1 MRSSRSADER
11 GRLLDLNRR
20 LRPLQHAAMALAFAA
35 GLVGV
40 PTFGWL
46 WLVPPAIAAAVFSS
60 VQARLER
67 FQRPARALLAAWLFG
82 QVMLVAGFA
91 LASGPRAV
99 LLPGMVLPAMIAG
112 VAFPSRAVALGTG
125 ISALLMVA
133 AALGFAGDD
142 VLATPPLLLC
152 PLVVL
157 IATSLLATAV
167 RDSDIESRGAAV
179 VDRLTGALNR
189 LALGARV
196 AELAHQSSSTAIPV
210 AAIVGDL
217 DHFKAV
223 NDSRGHAAG
232 DAVLRQVARRMREC
246 LGAFDPVYRLGGEE
260 FAVLLAGADANAAA
274 AVAERL
280 RRAVR
285 AQRVDGVAVTIS
297 LGVAASRAGER
308 FDHELVIGR
317 ADDALYEAKRR
328 GRDRVCVAPDTPAAA
343 AAETRRRHDEPVHA
357 PAGEPVS
364 TARGENRSWLIRD
377 PLEREHLL
385 DMHVRNDRV
394 GHIANALA
402 FGTLAACVPWFGV
415 LPLVTPLV
423 GAVCLQVVELRLRR
437 FRRPEYALGAAWLVA
452 SLANATGFVL
462 APAVAL
468 CALPMFVLMI
478 PGFGALFPTRGLAV
492 GVAAQV
498 LIMTVAGFAI
508 GAEEILADPVL
519 LALPLALL
527 GGVALTAGGVAQS
540 AFHHRGAA
548 IVDGLTGILNRAALE
563 RRSAELAHES
573 PTVDQQV
580 ALVIGDVDRFKA
592 INDAEGHAG
601 GDAALREIAGRL
613 RTHLRAF
620 EPVYRFGGEE
630 FVVLLA
636 GVDADAA
643 AAVAERLRLAMCAG
657 PIGGRTVTMSFGVA
671 ATAPGERF
679 DFHALFGRADA
690 ALYEAKRSGRDRVV
704 TAAPGGSARAA

>member
-1 MRSSRSADER
+1 MRISRSADER
-11 GRLLDLNRR
+11 SRLLDLNRR
-20 LRPLQHAAMALAFAA
+20 LRPLQHAAMGLAFAA

-46 WLVPPAIAAAVFSS
+46 WLVPPALGAVVFSL

-67 FQRPARALLAAWLFG
+67 FERPQRALLAAWLFG
-82 QVMLVAGFA
+82 QLMLVAGFA

-99 LLPGMVLPAMIAG
+99 LLPGMVAPAMIAG
-112 VAFPSRAVALGTG
+112 VSFPSRIVAVGTG
-125 ISALLMVA
+125 ISALLMIA
-133 AALGFAGDD
+133 AAFGLAGAD

-189 LALGARV
+189 QALGSRV
-196 AELAHQSSSTAIPV
+196 AELAHQSAATAIPV

-223 NDSRGHAAG
+223 NDELGHATG
-232 DAVLRQVARRMREC
+232 DAVLRQIARRMREC
-246 LGAFDPVYRLGGEE
+246 LGAFEPVYRLGGEE
-260 FAVLLAGADANAAA
+260 FAVLLAGVDANAAA

-285 AQRVDGVAVTIS
+285 ERPVDGVTVTIS

-308 FDHELVIGR
+308 FDHELVIAR
-317 ADDALYEAKRR
+317 ADEALYEAKRR
-328 GRDRVCVAPDTPAAA
+328 GRDRVCVAPDEPASVAA
-343 AAETRRRHDEPVHA
+343 RPRRRRDEPVHA

-364 TARGENRSWLIRD
+364 TAHGESRSWLIRD

-402 FGTLAACVPWFGV
+402 FGTIAACVPWFGV
-415 LPLVTPLV
+415 LPLLTPLV
-423 GAVCLQVVELRLRR
+423 GAVCLQVVEFRLRR
-437 FRRPEYALGAAWLVA
+437 LRRPEYALGAAWLAACVA
-452 SLANATGFVL
+452 IATGFAL
-462 APAVAL
+462 APPVAV
-468 CALPMFVLMI
+468 CALPMMVLMI
-478 PGFGALFPTRGLAV
+478 PGFGALFPTRGLVV
-492 GVAAQV
+492 GVGALA
-498 LIMTVAGFAI
+498 LIMTAAGFSI
-508 GAEEILADPVL
+508 GAQEILADPVV

-548 IVDGLTGILNRAALE
+548 IVDGLTGILNRSALE
-563 RRSAELAHES
+563 RRVAELTHGSAEI
-573 PTVDQQV
+573 DQQV

-592 INDAEGHAG
+592 INDAEGHAC

-613 RTHLRAF
+613 RAHVRAL
-620 EPVYRFGGEE
+620 ERVYRFGGEE

-636 GVDADAA
+636 GADAA
-643 AAVAERLRLAMCAG
+643 AAADVAERLRAAMSAE
-657 PIGGRTVTMSFGVA
+657 PICGRTVTMSFGVA
-671 ATAPGERF
+671 VTAPGERL

-690 ALYEAKRSGRDRVV
+690 ALYDAKRGGRDRVCV
-704 TAAPGGSARAA
+704 AAASVAA

>member
-20 LRPLQHAAMALAFAA
+20 LRPLQHAAMGLAFAA

-46 WLVPPAIAAAVFSS
+46 WLVPPAIAAMAFSAA
-60 VQARLER
+60 QARLDR
-67 FQRPARALLAAWLFG
+67 FRRPERALFAAWLFAEL
-82 QVMLVAGFA
+82 MLVAGFA

-99 LLPGMVLPAMIAG
+99 LLPGMVMPVMISG
-112 VAFPSRAVALGTG
+112 VTFPSRGVALGAG

-133 AALGFAGDD
+133 AALGLAGDD
-142 VLATPPLLLC
+142 ILATPPLLLC

-167 RDSDIESRGAAV
+167 RDSDIASRGAAV
-179 VDRLTGALNR
+179 VDRLTGTLNR
-189 LALGARV
+189 LALGSRV
-196 AELAHQSSSTAIPV
+196 AELAHQSSSTGMPV

-223 NDSRGHAAG
+223 NDELGHAAG
-232 DAVLRQVARRMREC
+232 DAVLRQLARRMREC
-246 LGAFDPVYRLGGEE
+246 LGAFEPVYRLGGEE

-274 AVAERL
+274 GVAERL

-285 AQRVDGVAVTIS
+285 ERPVEGLQITIS

-308 FDHELVIGR
+308 FDHECVMQR
-317 ADDALYEAKRR
+317 ADAALYEAKRR
-328 GRDRVCVAPDTPAAA
+328 GRDRVCVAPDEPAAPA
-343 AAETRRRHDEPVHA
+343 PEPRRRHDESVHL

-364 TARGENRSWLIRD
+364 IADGANRSWLIRD

-394 GHIANALA
+394 GHVANALA

-415 LPLVTPLV
+415 LPLLTPLL
-423 GAVCLQVVELRLRR
+423 GAACLQLVEFRLRR
-437 FRRPEYALGAAWLVA
+437 FRRPEYALGAAWLA
-452 SLANATGFVL
+452 ACLAIGMGFAL
-462 APAVAL
+462 APPVAV
-468 CALPMFVLMI
+468 CALPMMVLMI
-478 PGFGALFPTRGLAV
+478 PGFGALFPTRGLVV
-492 GVAAQV
+492 GVGALA
-498 LIMTVAGFAI
+498 LIMTAAGFSI
-508 GAEEILADPVL
+508 GASEILADPVV

-527 GGVALTAGGVAQS
+527 GGVALTAGGVSQS

-573 PTVDQQV
+573 AAIDQRV

-601 GDAALREIAGRL
+601 GDAALR
-613 RTHLRAF
+613 
-620 EPVYRFGGEE
+620 
-630 FVVLLA
+630 
-636 GVDADAA
+636 
-643 AAVAERLRLAMCAG
+643 
-657 PIGGRTVTMSFGVA
+657 
-671 ATAPGERF
+671 
-679 DFHALFGRADA
+679 
-690 ALYEAKRSGRDRVV
+690 
-704 TAAPGGSARAA
+704 

>member
-1 MRSSRSADER
+1 MRVNRSADER
-11 GRLLDLNRR
+11 ARLLDLNRR
-20 LRPLQHAAMALAFAA
+20 LRPLQHAAMGLAFAA
-35 GLVGV
+35 GLLGV
-40 PTFGWL
+40 PMFGWL
-46 WLVPPAIAAAVFSS
+46 WLVPPAIAAVVFSL

-67 FQRPARALLAAWLFG
+67 LERPERALLAAWLVG
-82 QVMLVAGFA
+82 QLMFVVGFA
-91 LASGPRAV
+91 LAGGPRAV
-99 LLPGMVLPAMIAG
+99 LLPGMVAPAMIAG
-112 VAFPSRAVALGTG
+112 VSFPSRIVAVGTG

-133 AALGFAGDD
+133 AALGLAGDD

-179 VDRLTGALNR
+179 VDRLTGTLNR
-189 LALGARV
+189 QALGSRV
-196 AELAHQSSSTAIPV
+196 AELAHQSASSAIPV
-210 AAIVGDL
+210 AAILGDL

-223 NDSRGHAAG
+223 NDELGHAAG
-232 DAVLRQVARRMREC
+232 DAVLRQIARRMREC
-246 LGAFDPVYRLGGEE
+246 LGAFEPVYRLGGEE

-285 AQRVDGVAVTIS
+285 ARPVDGVTVTIS

-308 FDHELVIGR
+308 FDHELVIAR
-317 ADDALYEAKRR
+317 ADEALYEAKRR
-328 GRDRVCVAPDTPAAA
+328 GRDRVCVAPDEPTAPAKP
-343 AAETRRRHDEPVHA
+343 RRRHDEPVHA
-357 PAGEPVS
+357 PAGEPVAS
-364 TARGENRSWLIRD
+364 AHGESRSWLIRD

-415 LPLVTPLV
+415 LPLLTPLV
-423 GAVCLQVVELRLRR
+423 GAVCLQVVEFRLRR
-437 FRRPEYALGAAWLVA
+437 FRRPEYALGAAWLAA

-478 PGFGALFPTRGLAV
+478 PGFGALFSTRGLAL
-492 GVAAQV
+492 GVAAQA
-498 LIMTVAGFAI
+498 LIMTAAGFTI
-508 GAEEILADPVL
+508 GAQEILADPVV

-573 PTVDQQV
+573 AAIEQQV

-592 INDAEGHAG
+592 INDADGHAG

-620 EPVYRFGGEE
+620 EPVYRVGGEE

-636 GVDADAA
+636 GVDAPAA
-643 AAVAERLRLAMCAG
+643 AAVAERLRAAMRAE

-671 ATAPGERF
+671 ATAAGERF

-690 ALYEAKRSGRDRVV
+690 ALYDAKRSGRDRVCV
-704 TAAPGGSARAA
+704 AAPSADALTA